1 MNPHG
6 VSDQLNLEKLS
17 SGCLRVARVRQ
28 KPATPC
34 VEIVKHKTIN
44 LKRSNIMIK
53 KRGRVVGLDVHP
65 DSFAGAVVAGSDPA
79 SAQVSSTSTRVEL
92 ERLEQW
98 ALRHTRTEDT
108 LVLEASGNAF
118 SVAERLR
125 AIDREVDILDS
136 HHAGKVGKVYCA
148 NDRVDAVNIARIY
161 LSALSPIVWQPDQK
175 TLERREIFS
184 AYQAVVKESTRAK
197 QQLRSML
204 NEHCVRLEKGFR
216 LCHPQAITRLL
227 KLREWTPA
235 RTMLLQQLHGSLLAA
250 RVRRTL
256 LRRHM
261 AQEIVAEEA
270 LLRLTRLCGIN
281 LVTLYGVVAAVGDVR
296 RFSHSKKLVAYLG
309 LNPSVSQSGKFEGDG
324 ALKRHGR
331 GALRAL
337 LIQSGKR
344 LLDVNNPLQKWGPAL
359 AARRGRNK
367 AAVAVAR
374 KLCVALWHVMIG
386 HAIGTLERLDT
397 LQTKLSKFA
406 TEIGPAALTAFGYN
420 NKADFVEK
428 KLYVLRS
435 YP

>member
-1 MNPHG
+1 MTKN
-6 VSDQLNLEKLS
+6 K
-17 SGCLRVARVRQ
+17 
-28 KPATPC
+28 
-34 VEIVKHKTIN
+34 
-44 LKRSNIMIK
+44 
-53 KRGRVVGLDVHP
+53 GRVVGLDVHP
-65 DSFAGAVVAGSDPA
+65 DSFAGAVVEGRDPA
-79 SAQVSSTSTRVEL
+79 SAVVSSTSTRVEL

-98 ALRHTRTEDT
+98 TLRHTSTEDT

-118 SVAERLR
+118 AVAARLR
-125 AIDREVDILDS
+125 AIGREVEILDS
-136 HHAGKVGKVYCA
+136 HRAGKVGKVYCA
-148 NDRVDAVNIARIY
+148 NDRVDAVKIARIY

-216 LCHPQAITRLL
+216 LCHPTAITRLL
-227 KLREWTPA
+227 KVREWTPA
-235 RTMLLQQLHGSLLAA
+235 RRMLLVAA
-250 RVRRTL
+250 RARRTM

-281 LVTLYGVVAAVGDVR
+281 LITLYGVVAAVGDVR
-296 RFSHSKKLVAYLG
+296 RFTQSKKLVAYLG
-309 LNPSVSQSGKFEGDG
+309 LNPSVSQSGNFQGSG

-337 LIQSGKR
+337 LIQSGKK
-344 LLDVNNPLQKWGPAL
+344 LLDVNNPLQKWGLAV

-374 KLCVALWHVMIG
+374 KLCVALWHVMMG

-420 NKADFVEK
+420 NKADFVGK